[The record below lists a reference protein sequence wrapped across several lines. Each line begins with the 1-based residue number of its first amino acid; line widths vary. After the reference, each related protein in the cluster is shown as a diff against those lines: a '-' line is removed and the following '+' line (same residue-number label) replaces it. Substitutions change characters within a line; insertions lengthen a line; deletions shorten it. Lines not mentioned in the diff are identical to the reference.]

1 MSFTHFVPIN
11 STHGKRITVTLAIVS
26 LLYLALVGAFF
37 LYLWSKD
44 QNAVVRQEKISACLA
59 SGGHVGQ
66 EDSCRYD
73 RPIDNTQPEFM
84 RPSLSGA
91 VPFDTQRQ

>member
-11 STHGKRITVTLAIVS
+11 RIHGKRATVVVASVT

-44 QNAVVRQEKISACLA
+44 ENAAIRQEKISACLG

-66 EDSCRYD
+66 GDSCRYD
-73 RPIDNTQPEFM
+73 SPITQPEFM
-84 RPSLSGA
+84 RPNLIGT
-91 VPFDTQRQ
+91 VPSDTQRK